1 VIAGVL
7 AITDN
12 GMDGWIGN
20 TEVCAGGVRAEEA
33 ISRDRLFRT
42 AYAFD
47 VIPGNDGGMWALCEW
62 GSVIKKS
69 SAASGALIRV
79 AGMHNSG
86 LARSFVSG
94 FFIGEEVLEPF
105 LFWQAEQIEG

>member
-1 VIAGVL
+1 MIPPLPHKSGRMTQVANTGVGAEVSL
-7 AITDN
+7 
-12 GMDGWIGN
+12 GW
-20 TEVCAGGVRAEEA
+20 
-33 ISRDRLFRT
+33 DRLVWAT
-42 AYAFD
+42 LAFD
-47 VIPGNDGGMWALCEW
+47 LIPGNDGGMWALCER
-62 GSVIKKS
+62 GSVAKKS
-69 SAASGALIRV
+69 SAAGGALIGV

>member
-1 VIAGVL
+1 MVACGHSVS
-7 AITDN
+7 
-12 GMDGWIGN
+12 
-20 TEVCAGGVRAEEA
+20 GGASPRRAA
-33 ISRDRLFRT
+33 RQ
-42 AYAFD
+42 
-47 VIPGNDGGMWALCEW
+47 G
-62 GSVIKKS
+62 
-69 SAASGALIRV
+69 GALIGV